1 MHVDPHATLREVGR
15 VLVPEGRVVICCLNP
30 ASLWGLRQRR
40 ARLYRRLGFGRLF
53 LPDGGDF
60 IGYWRL
66 RDWLRLL
73 GFEVESSQ
81 FGCYRPALFSEA
93 WLNRWQWMDRAGE
106 RWWPIFG
113 AAYTVVAVKRVRGM
127 RLLGPA
133 WKNANPLATAPVP
146 LANKA
151 HQAATQD
158 MTFERD

>member
-1 MHVDPHATLREVGR
+1 VGPAPAAR
-15 VLVPEGRVVICCLNP
+15 PPVP
-30 ASLWGLRQRR
+30 A
-40 ARLYRRLGFGRLF
+40 LGFGRLF
-53 LPDGGDF
+53 LPDAGDF

-81 FGCYRPALFSEA
+81 FGCYRPAVRSEP
-93 WLNRWQWMDRAGE
+93 WLNRFAVDGPAGE

-133 WKNANPLATAPVP
+133 WKNAKPAGHGARAVGQQGPPGCNTG
-146 LANKA
+146 
-151 HQAATQD
+151 HD
-158 MTFERD
+158 F